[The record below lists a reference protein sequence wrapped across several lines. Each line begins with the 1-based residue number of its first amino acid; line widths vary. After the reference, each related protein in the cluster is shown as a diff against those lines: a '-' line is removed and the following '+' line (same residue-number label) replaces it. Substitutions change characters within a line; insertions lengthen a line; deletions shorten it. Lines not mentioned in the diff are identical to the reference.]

1 MHQPSPASTEAEAP
15 AANVPRGGWSA
26 VALLWVCGFCNY
38 ADRQAVF
45 AVFPLLAAE
54 FELSKEDR
62 GLIGSAFMIVYAL
75 ASPLT
80 GLLVDRYARRWLI
93 ALGLG
98 VWSVVCALTGLAG
111 SFQQLLVFRAAEG
124 LGESCYFPASMSL
137 LADYHGPRT
146 RSRAM
151 SLHQTSVYAGTAL
164 GGILAGWLGQQFG
177 WRSPFWVLG
186 VIGVLYALW
195 LPTRLSEPP
204 RAVPAVVESD
214 PSRRPWWHDLGA
226 VLASPA
232 VVALL
237 LTFIAANFV
246 AMTLLAWLQNFVYEK
261 YNLDLKGAAFVAA
274 LFLQLPNLIGA
285 LLGGV
290 LADRL
295 GGSGSRALVQG
306 IGLLLGAPCVYLVG
320 WTDTFAVMAG
330 ALVAIGLCKGV
341 YDANIFA
348 ALFDV
353 VRPEVRGLAAG
364 LMNTV
369 GWAGAAL
376 APTLVGA
383 AGDRI
388 GLSRAIAATAGLYVI
403 AGVLALVASGLTR
416 ASARRQFR
424 AESPSAVA

>member
-1 MHQPSPASTEAEAP
+1 MSHSLPLTTVAEP
-15 AANVPRGGWSA
+15 PPETVPRGGWSA
-26 VALLWVCGFCNY
+26 VGLLWFCGFCNY

-45 AVFPLLAAE
+45 AVFPLLATE
-54 FELSKEDR
+54 FSLSKEDR
-62 GLIGSAFMIVYAL
+62 GLIGSAFMVVYAL

-80 GLLVDRYARRWLI
+80 GYLVDRFARRWLI
-93 ALGLG
+93 AAGLA

-111 SFQQLLVFRAAEG
+111 SFRQLLFFRAAEG

-137 LADYHGPRT
+137 LADYHGPKT

-177 WRSPFWVLG
+177 WRSPFWILG
-186 VIGVLYALW
+186 IIGVLYAIV
-195 LPTRLSEPP
+195 LPMRLGEPP
-204 RAVPAVVESD
+204 RAVAATAP
-214 PSRRPWWHDLGA
+214 PGQSRAPWWHDLRGLVSTPA
-226 VLASPA
+226 VLA
-232 VVALL
+232 LL
-237 LTFIAANFV
+237 ITFIAANFV
-246 AMTLLAWLQNFVYEK
+246 AMTLLAWLSNFVYEK
-261 YNLDLKGAAFVAA
+261 YELDLKGAAIVAA
-274 LFLQLPNLIGA
+274 LFLQLPNLVGA

-290 LADRL
+290 MADRL
-295 GGSGSRALVQG
+295 ERPGSRAAVQG
-306 IGLLLGAPCVYLVG
+306 LGLLLGAPCVFLVG
-320 WTDTFAVMAG
+320 WTDSFAMMAT

-353 VRPEVRGLAAG
+353 VPPEVRGLAAG

-383 AGDRI
+383 AGDRV
-388 GLSRAIAATAGLYVI
+388 GLSRAIASTAGLYVV
-403 AGVLALVASGLTR
+403 AGVLALVAATLTR
-416 ASARRQFR
+416 RAAARPGP
-424 AESPSAVA
+424 AAA